1 MNTSLLHSN
10 GQTHGHKTPG
20 AALVPQVLSVLVVSF
35 GCLIHG
41 TSVVFGI
48 YAIMGLAGDSSNATD
63 TDINNNGT
71 GGLGFEFDIVR
82 DSSWLSEYENKLGCM
97 NPFCEFTWFDGVFQL
112 N

>member
-1 MNTSLLHSN
+1 M
-10 GQTHGHKTPG
+10 
-20 AALVPQVLSVLVVSF
+20 PQVLSVLVVSL

-48 YAIMGLAGDSSNATD
+48 YAIMGLAGDSSNTTD

-82 DSSWLSEYENKLGCM
+82 DSSWLSEYKDTRGHMNSFNKDVTTNSYCYHSLSLLR
-97 NPFCEFTWFDGVFQL
+97 EFLSLLREFL
-112 N
+112 LA